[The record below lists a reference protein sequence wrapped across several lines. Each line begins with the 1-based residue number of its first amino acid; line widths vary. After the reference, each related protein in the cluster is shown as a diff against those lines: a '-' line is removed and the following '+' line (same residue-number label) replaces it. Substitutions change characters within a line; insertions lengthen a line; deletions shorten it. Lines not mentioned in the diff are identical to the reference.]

1 MLSEVTCSLQG
12 PQGQVEN
19 ILETFVDSFKLGVT
33 NTAGL
38 IVAFWVFVFGGGG
51 GLQLPFAKVY
61 MEGRHCLMIQGSQLV
76 HLTLLE
82 LRVWNKWV
90 G

>member
-38 IVAFWVFVFGGGG
+38 IVAFWVFVFGGGVVYSCL
-51 GLQLPFAKVY
+51 LQKFTWRADTV
-61 MEGRHCLMIQGSQLV
+61 
-76 HLTLLE
+76 
-82 LRVWNKWV
+82 
-90 G
+90 

>member
-38 IVAFWVFVFGGGG
+38 IVAFWVFVFWGGWFTVAFCKSLHGG
-51 GLQLPFAKVY
+51 Q
-61 MEGRHCLMIQGSQLV
+61 
-76 HLTLLE
+76 TLFDDSGVSTSAFDS
-82 LRVWNKWV
+82 LRVK
-90 G
+90 GLE